1 MDTLTSQFVGLDI
14 TEICLLGKYLS
25 SERDFIDEG

>member
-1 MDTLTSQFVGLDI
+1 MDTLTSQLVGLDI

-25 SERDFIDEG
+25 SKRDFIDEG